1 MIVSEEKN
9 SNGNPTYKIMPVMN
23 NLKED
28 ALFIKILPLS
38 PSSSY
43 KAGSY
48 DISATFGV
56 TI

>member
-1 MIVSEEKN
+1 MIVTEEKN